1 MSKPPA
7 NSSPPEC
14 PECGAYLTRV
24 VCTRNSSDAKQVTVR
39 RRQCLMCTHR
49 FYTTQE
55 FAPPEIPVENSR
67 VKWVG
72 QGKKQQ
78 VYVNKTVNTNSR
90 SKRSQLTTRP
100 LTDFQQ
106 DLNLFTNKTFN

>member
-24 VCTRNSSDAKQVTVR
+24 VCTKKDDKQVTVR

-55 FAPPEIPVENSR
+55 LAPPEIPVDNGR
-67 VKWVG
+67 VRWTG
-72 QGKKQQ
+72 QGNEQK
-78 VYVNKTVNTNSR
+78 VYV
-90 SKRSQLTTRP
+90 SKSV
-100 LTDFQQ
+100 
-106 DLNLFTNKTFN
+106 

>member
-24 VCTRNSSDAKQVTVR
+24 VCTKKDDKQVTVR

-55 FAPPEIPVENSR
+55 LAPPEIPVEKGR
-67 VKWVG
+67 VRWTG
-72 QGKKQQ
+72 QGNEQQ
-78 VYVNKTVNTNSR
+78 VYVRKAV
-90 SKRSQLTTRP
+90 
-100 LTDFQQ
+100 
-106 DLNLFTNKTFN
+106 

>member
-7 NSSPPEC
+7 NSPPPEC

-24 VCTRNSSDAKQVTVR
+24 VCTKKDDKELTVR

-55 FAPPEIPVENSR
+55 LAPPEIPVESGR

-72 QGKKQQ
+72 RGSEQQ
-78 VYVNKTVNTNSR
+78 VYVSKTV
-90 SKRSQLTTRP
+90 
-100 LTDFQQ
+100 
-106 DLNLFTNKTFN
+106 